1 LWQNG
6 ANKRLHQISKNKEQN
21 INMERTFVMIKPDG
35 VQRGLIGEIITRFER
50 RGLKIVDMKFVH
62 VSRELAEKHYAVHQ
76 GRPFYD
82 GLIEYITSGPVLAM
96 VLEGTNAIT
105 VARNTMGAT
114 NPADAAPGTI
124 RADFGI
130 EIGRNLVHG
139 SDGPETAAFEIDLWF
154 GDDIPGWERD
164 VDRWIFE

>member
-1 LWQNG
+1 
-6 ANKRLHQISKNKEQN
+6 
-21 INMERTFVMIKPDG
+21 
-35 VQRGLIGEIITRFER
+35 
-50 RGLKIVDMKFVH
+50 
-62 VSRELAEKHYAVHQ
+62 
-76 GRPFYD
+76 
-82 GLIEYITSGPVLAM
+82 M

-139 SDGPETAAFEIDLWF
+139 SDGPETAAFEIGLWF

-164 VDRWIFE
+164 ADRWIFE

>member
-1 LWQNG
+1 
-6 ANKRLHQISKNKEQN
+6 
-21 INMERTFVMIKPDG
+21 MERTFVMIKPDG

-50 RGLKIVDMKFVH
+50 RGLKIVDMTFVH
-62 VSRELAEKHYAVHQ
+62 VSRELAEKHYAVHK

-114 NPADAAPGTI
+114 NPTDAAPGTI

-139 SDGPETAAFEIDLWF
+139 SDGAETAAFEIGLWF
-154 GDDIPGWERD
+154 GNEIPGWERD